1 VSRWQAGCGQKDA
14 WEQQQENIQTGV
26 SCAAA
31 QAAKN
36 DLLNQNSSSCYKA
49 TLDETS
55 VMEALCGFF
64 LMESFNLLSYCI
76 KMLNTVVVKKEPG
89 GLGSLWE
96 GGRCGLPSVDNHD
109 LV

>member
-14 WEQQQENIQTGV
+14 WEQQQEDIQTGV

-36 DLLNQNSSSCYKA
+36 DLLNQNSSSCYKT

-64 LMESFNLLSYCI
+64 FDGIFQSFVILHQNAEHGGGKEGTRRARL
-76 KMLNTVVVKKEPG
+76 VVG
-89 GLGSLWE
+89 GGKVRPSL
-96 GGRCGLPSVDNHD
+96 C
-109 LV
+109 